1 MKARNPNSEIR
12 NKHEAQSRN
21 AENGRHGLEFE
32 SSRLRFVSCFGIR
45 ISCFRRAAL
54 VLAVASAAACRAA
67 APVDLRA
74 FESIPVLEGGRPM
87 PMSAYARVAMLQM
100 AGRGTWQGGP
110 ASGWLARALFESDA
124 TTNDAVFLVS
134 HPDTFDALGIAT
146 DKPRRRVAYAEL
158 EPVLAKLHDLT
169 TRAMQVKPADR
180 TPADRDLVQLGSAVA
195 LYAALSRGD
204 HPGLLPRDGGHGA
217 WLAPSEA
224 VTEADDLARAVSA
237 GWEGLRAA
245 WRARDDA
252 AFSAAAREVRAAVL
266 RGVDDP
272 KAGAR
277 LQGEETLGRLR
288 PFPRALQACVVAG
301 ILGFWVALA
310 PRRRKTAAAATV
322 LTGVAL
328 LLMTAGL
335 LLRAFIMGRPP
346 VTNLYSTF
354 VFAAWCCAVIG
365 LGVERIRRDGLGLL
379 AGGAT
384 TAVLLVVAGRYEL
397 DGDTMQRVVAVL
409 DSNFW
414 LTVHVLTIMV
424 GYAGCLMAGAAAHV
438 QLVKHWRQ
446 GADAAAGVARAVR
459 GLLGLGLVFTF
470 LGTMLGGVWAD
481 QSWGRF
487 WGWDPKENGALL
499 IVLWTAAVLHA
510 RGPRIIGDA
519 GMAGGAILGIVVVAV
534 AWQGVNLLGV
544 GLHSYG
550 FTSGAALWL
559 ALLAAVEL
567 LFVAAMAGLTRATDS
582 APPRLNP

>member
-1 MKARNPNSEIR
+1 
-12 NKHEAQSRN
+12 
-21 AENGRHGLEFE
+21 LD
-32 SSRLRFVSCFGIR
+32 V
-45 ISCFRRAAL
+45 RRAAL
-54 VLAVASAAACRAA
+54 VLAVAAAAACRAA
-67 APVDLRA
+67 SPLDLRA

-87 PMSAYARVAMLQM
+87 PLSAYARVAMLQT

-110 ASGWLARALFESDA
+110 ASGWLARAMFESDA

-134 HPDTFDALGIAT
+134 HPDTFDALGLST
-146 DKPRRRVAYAEL
+146 DRPRRRVSYAEL

-169 TRAMQVKPADR
+169 SRAARLKPAAR
-180 TPADRDLVQLGSAVA
+180 TPADRDLLHLGSAVS
-195 LYAALSRGD
+195 LYAAFSRGD
-204 HPGLLPRDGGHGA
+204 HPGLLPREGGHGA
-217 WLAPSEA
+217 WLSPSEA
-224 VTEADDLARAVSA
+224 AAEPDDAARAVAA
-237 GWEGLRAA
+237 GWAALRAA
-245 WRARDDA
+245 WLARDDA
-252 AFSAAAREVRAAVL
+252 AFTAAAKDVRAAVL
-266 RGVDDP
+266 RGIDDP
-272 KAGAR
+272 RAGAR
-277 LQGEETLGRLR
+277 LKGEETLGRTR
-288 PFPRALQACVVAG
+288 PFSRALQAYVVAA
-301 ILGFWVALA
+301 ILGFWVALDA
-310 PRRRKTAAAATV
+310 RRRKAATAA
-322 LTGVAL
+322 VAL
-328 LLMTAGL
+328 VGLALLVHTAGL

-354 VFAAWCCAVIG
+354 VFAGWCCAALG
-365 LGVERIRRDGLGLL
+365 LGIERLRRDGLGLL

-384 TAVLLVVAGRYEL
+384 AAVLLAVAGRYEL

-446 GADAAAGVARAVR
+446 GGESAAAVARAVR

-499 IVLWTAAVLHA
+499 IVLWTAAILHA
-510 RGPRIIGDA
+510 RGPRIVGDV
-519 GMAGGAILGIVVVAV
+519 GMAAGAVLGIVVVAV

-550 FTSGAALWL
+550 FTSGAAFWL
-559 ALLAAVEL
+559 ALLAGAEL
-567 LFVAAMAGLTRATDS
+567 LFVAALAGLIRAKDN
-582 APPRLNP
+582 APPRLSP

>member
-1 MKARNPNSEIR
+1 MKANTE
-12 NKHEAQSRN
+12 
-21 AENGRHGLEFE
+21 HGT
-32 SSRLRFVSCFGIR
+32 SGVGIR
-45 ISCFRRAAL
+45 AEDEGLRARVRIRTSMFSVRCSVFGVRGAAVVLAALTALVVRAAPP
-54 VLAVASAAACRAA
+54 S
-67 APVDLRA
+67 PVDLRA
-74 FESIPVLEGGRPM
+74 FDAIPVLEGGRPM

-100 AGRGTWQGGP
+100 AGRATWQGGP
-110 ASGWLARALFESDA
+110 ASLWLARALFESDA

-146 DKPRRRVAYAEL
+146 DKPRRRATYAEL
-158 EPVLAKLHDLT
+158 EPGLAKLHDLT
-169 TRAMQVKPADR
+169 TRAMGLKPADR

-195 LYAALSRGD
+195 LYAAFSRGD

-224 VTEADDLARAVSA
+224 VTETDAAARAVSA
-237 GWEGLRAA
+237 GWEKLRVA

-252 AFSAAAREVRAAVL
+252 AFTEAAKEVRAAVL

-277 LQGEETLGRLR
+277 LGGEETLGRLR
-288 PFPRALQACVVAG
+288 PFARALQAYLVAG
-301 ILGFWVALA
+301 ILGFWVALD
-310 PRRRKTAAAATV
+310 PRRRRTAAAAAV
-322 LTGVAL
+322 LVGLAL
-328 LLMTAGL
+328 LIHTAGL
-335 LLRAFIMGRPP
+335 ALRTFVMGRPP

-354 VFAAWCCAVIG
+354 VFVAWCSALIG
-365 LGVERIRRDGLGLL
+365 LGVERARRDGLGLL
-379 AGGAT
+379 SGGAT
-384 TAVLLVVAGRYEL
+384 AAVLLAVAVRYEL

-519 GMAGGAILGIVVVAV
+519 GMAAGAILGIVVVAV

-559 ALLAAVEL
+559 MAIAVVEGA
-567 LFVAAMAGLTRATDS
+567 FVAVMAGLIRAG
-582 APPRLNP
+582 APQGRPRLSP